1 MNKRK
6 RNEDETSHE
15 FSKKSRNEK
24 NQSYLSF
31 TCTFYYQ
38 KTLSLI
44 SIINQFFHNER
55 RYDADNHVPPSADMN
70 ADGASVTVRSSYNE
84 EEDKERLVDIKFPK
98 KDRKGEI
105 RMTGTLSTGEAV
117 AECLLLFDEEKNQ
130 YVLRPLSGVVRRIT
144 AVRQFDP
151 AKIVRVMEPKKK
163 KKPAN
168 KKSNTVRVTKQQ
180 KEEEVKTK
188 STKKKNKLPPPH
200 TKISVQQTNPKKV
213 GSKSTQRYELYK
225 SASTLAELYSLGGTK
240 GDVRNDFERGY
251 IKEVLSE

>member
-1 MNKRK
+1 M
-6 RNEDETSHE
+6 
-15 FSKKSRNEK
+15 
-24 NQSYLSF
+24 
-31 TCTFYYQ
+31 
-38 KTLSLI
+38 
-44 SIINQFFHNER
+44 NQFFHNER

-98 KDRKGEI
+98 KDRKGEV

-144 AVRQFDP
+144 AVHQFDP
-151 AKIVRVMEPKKK
+151 AKIVRVMDPPKKKTLEVKK

-213 GSKSTQRYELYK
+213 GSKSAQRYELYK
-225 SASTLAELYSLGGTK
+225 SARTLAELYSLGGTK